1 MNADAPVPARHLA
14 LGVRGEDL
22 AESHVRALGWAV
34 LARNWRIA
42 DGPLRGELD
51 LICRDG
57 DVLVVVEVKTR
68 RTDRFGA
75 PVEAVDHRKQAR
87 VRRLTAAFLR
97 SGAVRAREVRF
108 DVIGVLLEDRGTT
121 INHVR
126 EAF

>member
-42 DGPLRGELD
+42 DGALRGELD